1 MGKVMAIEQKEGTGK
16 IHPQKF
22 GLYLGIV
29 SLIMTFA
36 AMSSAYM
43 VRQAAGNWLEFR
55 LPNMFFVSTG
65 FILLSSICLRLS
77 SRAFDARKEKQYKNF
92 LLTTFIL
99 GIGFLICQYLGWN
112 EMYAQGIELR
122 GNPSGSFVYIMS
134 FLHAFHVLGGIA
146 ILGVALYH
154 AFKLPFRVTENR
166 RLRFDLTGIYWHF
179 VDLLWIYLLVFFIIQ
194 R

>member
-1 MGKVMAIEQKEGTGK
+1 MGNVMAVEKEGTGR

-22 GLYLGIV
+22 GLYLAIV

-65 FILLSSICLRLS
+65 IILLSSICLRLG
-77 SRAFDARKEKQYKNF
+77 SRAFDQRMETKYKRYI
-92 LLTTFIL
+92 TATFFL
-99 GIGFLICQYLGWN
+99 GIGFLTCQYLGWN

-134 FLHAFHVLGGIA
+134 FLHAAHVLGGIA
-146 ILGVALYH
+146 ILGVALFH
-154 AFKLPFRVTENR
+154 AFKLPFRVTKRR
-166 RLRFDLTGIYWHF
+166 RLRLDLTCTYWHF